1 MCVCVASGQHVAP
14 HQAPRRKEELD
25 KGYWGD
31 ANELLKNREGK
42 FFFAVPKLT
51 PKKEAIKLLDAIPAS
66 LPTYKPFDFSK
77 VNIEEVRKRTPRH
90 ARARALPL
98 PQRVS

>member
-31 ANELLKNREGK
+31 ANELLKNKEGK

-90 ARARALPL
+90 PRALPL
-98 PQRVS
+98 PQCVS